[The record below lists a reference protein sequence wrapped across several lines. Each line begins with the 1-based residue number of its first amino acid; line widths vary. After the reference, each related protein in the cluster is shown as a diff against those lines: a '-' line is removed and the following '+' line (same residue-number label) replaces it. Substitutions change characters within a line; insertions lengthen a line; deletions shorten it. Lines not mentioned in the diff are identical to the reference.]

1 MNSFRLADLGSWRLR
16 SGGRFGRDVRHWFFA
31 MTTIAQAN
39 RILSYWFDLGW
50 EENPKVR
57 TEWLELDTN
66 YDAALRERFVGL
78 HTKALDHQMLSWYE
92 QPNSCLS
99 LIVLLDQCSR
109 YMFRGTPAA
118 YSGDGMAL
126 MAADHALNLDFDQE
140 LHPIPRLFFYLPFYH
155 SEDINNQAIAVDRLS
170 QYKDDPVL
178 GNFYTEALRHQST
191 IERFGR
197 FPDRN
202 EILNRVSTAAELE
215 SLSEARSHF

>member
-1 MNSFRLADLGSWRLR
+1 
-16 SGGRFGRDVRHWFFA
+16 

-50 EENPKVR
+50 EDNPKVR

-66 YDAALRERFVGL
+66 FDAALRERFVNL
-78 HTKALDHQMLSWYE
+78 HTQALSHQMLSWYE
-92 QPNSCLS
+92 QPQSCLA
-99 LIVLLDQCSR
+99 LVVLLDQFSR
-109 YMFRGTPAA
+109 YMFRGTAVA

-155 SEDINNQAIAVDRLS
+155 SEDPNNQAIAVNKLA
-170 QYKDDPVL
+170 QYKDEPLL
-178 GNFYTEALRHQST
+178 GQFYTEALKRQET
-191 IERFGR
+191 IGKFGR

-202 EILNRVSTAAELE
+202 EVLGRSSTAAETAFL
-215 SLSEARSHF
+215 LEARSHF